1 MSSDWKSQLLS
12 ARSSKNLSIED
23 CSEKTKIPFNFLV
36 TLESGDLKSL
46 PKSVYSEF
54 HLKKYFLFLGVDSE
68 NCLREL
74 KKVISKQPS
83 PKEKIEESEIFNFS
97 KYFKNYN
104 FLLISIFSFSVVSL
118 ITVLIFR
125 SNSEYP
131 LEVLENEKNLDNVFI
146 TENKLET
153 IEQNNKIFEKD
164 GVSKESSFQNIEKD
178 SEKDLLTKPQNLLA
192 AKIRIVVSGESWV
205 IIEDKNNETLLY
217 ELMQNEE
224 QEVLGYKPL
233 IFKIGNPEA
242 TVITINNKKINLS
255 KISKKDANYSYIEI
269 K

>member
-12 ARSSKNLSIED
+12 ARSSKNLSIEE
-23 CSEKTKIPFNFLV
+23 CSEKTKIPLNFLIA
-36 TLESGDLKSL
+36 LESGDLKSL

-54 HLKKYFLFLGVDSE
+54 HLKKYFLFLGVNSE

-74 KKVISKQPS
+74 KKIISKQPS
-83 PKEKIEESEIFNFS
+83 PKEKIEESETYNFS

-104 FLLISIFSFSVVSL
+104 FLLISIFSFSVVLL

-205 IIEDKNNETLLY
+205 IIEDKNNETVLY

-224 QEVLGYKPL
+224 QEVLCYKPL

>member
-12 ARSSKNLSIED
+12 ARSSKNLSIEE
-23 CSEKTKIPFNFLV
+23 CSEKTKIPLNFLIA
-36 TLESGDLKSL
+36 LESGDLNSL

-54 HLKKYFLFLGVDSE
+54 HLKKYFFFLGIDSK

-74 KKVISKQPS
+74 KKVISKQSS
-83 PKEKIEESEIFNFS
+83 PKEKIEESKTLYFT
-97 KYFKNYN
+97 KYLKTYN
-104 FLLISIFSFSVVSL
+104 FLLISMFSFSVVSL
-118 ITVLIFR
+118 ITVLIFS
-125 SNSEYP
+125 SNAEYP
-131 LEVLENEKNLDNVFI
+131 LEVIENEQNLNNVFI
-146 TENKLET
+146 TENKFE
-153 IEQNNKIFEKD
+153 IKEQNNKTLVKD
-164 GVSKESSFQNIEKD
+164 DVSKESSFQNIEKD
-178 SEKDLLTKPQNLLA
+178 SKKDLLIKPQNVLA
-192 AKIRIVVSGESWV
+192 DKIKIVVSGESWV

-217 ELMQNEE
+217 ELMQNEQ